1 MTIMSDDAGTQII
14 EWMNMSHFL
23 TFHKA
28 ISNELACQ
36 LLQEE
41 DEMGRECDVV
51 HFHSKHSKSIK
62 ITHKYHS
69 ITWTT
74 LIERSKVRNH
84 IDKLVPI
91 HLVSTFPPFPEMHL
105 LIQPMQFSIHS
116 LHDVTNTLNNPIN
129 LFMVFQQKAKH
140 FGTLEMD
147 KNVNNSVCRLPSFL
161 FMVSIDSSRLS
172 LSIGMF
178 VDQKLSY

>member
-1 MTIMSDDAGTQII
+1 MKILWQFLLVSTVSLMTIMSDDAGTQTI

-28 ISNELACQ
+28 ISNELTCQ

-51 HFHSKHSKSIK
+51 HFHSKH
-62 ITHKYHS
+62 HS

-91 HLVSTFPPFPEMHL
+91 HLVSAFPPFPEMHL
-105 LIQPMQFSIHS
+105 LIQPVQFSIHS

-129 LFMVFQQKAKH
+129 LFRTLSKVCH
-140 FGTLEMD
+140 FF
-147 KNVNNSVCRLPSFL
+147 SISPSNL
-161 FMVSIDSSRLS
+161 ISSINLSR
-172 LSIGMF
+172 
-178 VDQKLSY
+178 

>member
-1 MTIMSDDAGTQII
+1 MTIMSDDAGTQTI

-23 TFHKA
+23 TFRKA

-51 HFHSKHSKSIK
+51 HFHFKHSKSIK
-62 ITHKYHS
+62 NTHKYNF

-74 LIERSKVRNH
+74 LIERTKVRNH

-105 LIQPMQFSIHS
+105 LIQPIQFSIYS
-116 LHDVTNTLNNPIN
+116 LHDVADTLKNPTSLFRTLSKVCHFFSISSPNFISSNN
-129 LFMVFQQKAKH
+129 
-140 FGTLEMD
+140 
-147 KNVNNSVCRLPSFL
+147 
-161 FMVSIDSSRLS
+161 
-172 LSIGMF
+172 
-178 VDQKLSY
+178 

>member
-1 MTIMSDDAGTQII
+1 
-14 EWMNMSHFL
+14 MNMSHFL

-28 ISNELACQ
+28 ISNEWACP

-62 ITHKYHS
+62 NSHQSQST
-69 ITWTT
+69 TQPT
-74 LIERSKVRNH
+74 LIEKTKVRNH

-105 LIQPMQFSIHS
+105 LVHPMQFSIYS
-116 LHDVTNTLNNPIN
+116 LHDVTDTLNNPTSLFRTISKVCHFFSISSPNIIN
-129 LFMVFQQKAKH
+129 S
-140 FGTLEMD
+140 
-147 KNVNNSVCRLPSFL
+147 NNRT
-161 FMVSIDSSRLS
+161 R
-172 LSIGMF
+172 
-178 VDQKLSY
+178 

>member
-1 MTIMSDDAGTQII
+1 MSDDADVQTI

-28 ISNELACQ
+28 ISNELPCP

-41 DEMGRECDVV
+41 DEMGRECYVV
-51 HFHSKHSKSIK
+51 HFHFKYSKSIK
-62 ITHKYHS
+62 NTHKYHF

-74 LIERSKVRNH
+74 LIERTKVRNH
-84 IDKLVPI
+84 VDKLVPI

-105 LIQPMQFSIHS
+105 LIQPVQFSIHS

-129 LFMVFQQKAKH
+129 LFRTLSKVCH
-140 FGTLEMD
+140 FFSISSS
-147 KNVNNSVCRLPSFL
+147 NFINSNNQ
-161 FMVSIDSSRLS
+161 SR
-172 LSIGMF
+172 
-178 VDQKLSY
+178 

>member
-1 MTIMSDDAGTQII
+1 MSDDAGTLII

-62 ITHKYHS
+62 NSHKSHS
-69 ITWTT
+69 TTQPT
-74 LIERSKVRNH
+74 LIEKTKVRNH

-105 LIQPMQFSIHS
+105 LIQPVQFSIHS
-116 LHDVTNTLNNPIN
+116 LHDVTNTLKNPIN
-129 LFMVFQQKAKH
+129 LFRTLSKVCH
-140 FGTLEMD
+140 FFSISSS
-147 KNVNNSVCRLPSFL
+147 NFINSNNQ
-161 FMVSIDSSRLS
+161 SR
-172 LSIGMF
+172 
-178 VDQKLSY
+178 

>member
-1 MTIMSDDAGTQII
+1 MLSFSTVSLMIIMSDDAGTQTIK
-14 EWMNMSHFL
+14 WMNMSHFL

-51 HFHSKHSKSIK
+51 HFHSKHSRSIK
-62 ITHKYHS
+62 ITHKHHS
-69 ITWTT
+69 TTWTT
-74 LIERSKVRNH
+74 LIERTKVRNH

-105 LIQPMQFSIHS
+105 LIQPVQFSIHS
-116 LHDVTNTLNNPIN
+116 LHDVTNTLKNPIN
-129 LFMVFQQKAKH
+129 LFRTLSKVCH
-140 FGTLEMD
+140 FFSISSP
-147 KNVNNSVCRLPSFL
+147 NFINSNNQPR
-161 FMVSIDSSRLS
+161 
-172 LSIGMF
+172 
-178 VDQKLSY
+178 